1 MFARH
6 GAYRPV
12 LGANPRAHGL
22 RGSARL
28 AGAPS
33 VSNSRC
39 ATNPVF
45 QTTLFV
51 PACFESTLLA
61 SRKQQANRRPQ
72 VPAPADCK
80 SHFWNSS
87 LFVLSQNTGMAKW
100 LATARRARTK
110 NNNAAIRAANSKQRP
125 PRFSFGGEAFR
136 QALRLNRADVRG
148 VLALAPPKGEHRRTR
163 ELRQVKVAAGC
174 TKNKARALFNPD
186 DRLRETALLLT
197 GATKEKRF
205 FPVPT
210 SKRVFM
216 FIGVAMIIAVL
227 GTAGYIFY
235 KGPDSKTKHLV
246 ASEPPTNPPAE
257 GRGQKRRN
265 TQTMGPQDAPLVAE
279 ADDDDADIAEQVD
292 DQVFNEDPYCT
303 TSHNFYKCEGNE
315 QPEMFLSHLCLNN
328 SNTRN
333 CFGWRPQRFCLTSQ
347 INRFRSLKECED
359 SCNGDN
365 NCGTVVTCECS
376 GLYRKVNYVYD
387 MRRQRCRLIPLHEC
401 VEVDV
406 GFADNDECL
415 KSCGSDTT
423 MEDARCKLAA
433 LEDLVRPCIW
443 EDKVYTHYYD
453 ARSGQCQPWDE
464 SVCSPNVFRRLGDCF
479 KDCPRGVIDSSS
491 QPENGAGK
499 KVRR

>member
-1 MFARH
+1 MDDLEDDSS
-6 GAYRPV
+6 Y
-12 LGANPRAHGL
+12 
-22 RGSARL
+22 
-28 AGAPS
+28 
-33 VSNSRC
+33 
-39 ATNPVF
+39 
-45 QTTLFV
+45 
-51 PACFESTLLA
+51 ESTSGL
-61 SRKQQANRRPQ
+61 PE
-72 VPAPADCK
+72 
-80 SHFWNSS
+80 
-87 LFVLSQNTGMAKW
+87 
-100 LATARRARTK
+100 
-110 NNNAAIRAANSKQRP
+110 I
-125 PRFSFGGEAFR
+125 
-136 QALRLNRADVRG
+136 
-148 VLALAPPKGEHRRTR
+148 
-163 ELRQVKVAAGC
+163 
-174 TKNKARALFNPD
+174 
-186 DRLRETALLLT
+186 
-197 GATKEKRF
+197 KEKKF

-210 SKRVFM
+210 SKGVFM

-257 GRGQKRRN
+257 GRAEEDNSAAFQGAETTTKKAKAPPSTRSKKKRSFSPVPNNNKKKNKAKKGQKRRN

-292 DQVFNEDPYCT
+292 DQGSDTAQDTAAADDDQSAADDERNARTLFNEDPYCT

-347 INRFRSLKECED
+347 INRFRSLKECQD

>member
-1 MFARH
+1 
-6 GAYRPV
+6 
-12 LGANPRAHGL
+12 
-22 RGSARL
+22 
-28 AGAPS
+28 
-33 VSNSRC
+33 
-39 ATNPVF
+39 
-45 QTTLFV
+45 
-51 PACFESTLLA
+51 
-61 SRKQQANRRPQ
+61 
-72 VPAPADCK
+72 
-80 SHFWNSS
+80 
-87 LFVLSQNTGMAKW
+87 
-100 LATARRARTK
+100 
-110 NNNAAIRAANSKQRP
+110 
-125 PRFSFGGEAFR
+125 
-136 QALRLNRADVRG
+136 
-148 VLALAPPKGEHRRTR
+148 
-163 ELRQVKVAAGC
+163 
-174 TKNKARALFNPD
+174 
-186 DRLRETALLLT
+186 
-197 GATKEKRF
+197 
-205 FPVPT
+205 
-210 SKRVFM
+210 M

-257 GRGQKRRN
+257 GRAEEDNSAAFQGAETTTKKAKAPPSTRSKKKRSPTPVLNNKKKNKAKKGQKRRN

-292 DQVFNEDPYCT
+292 DQGSDTAQDTATADDDQMFNEDPYCT

-347 INRFRSLKECED
+347 MNRFRSLKECQD